1 MDREVASMFREDR
14 VFHTPDTLS
23 KQAHIRSLA
32 EVEELYQES
41 LDHPEAF

>member
-1 MDREVASMFREDR
+1 MDREVTSMFRENR
-14 VFHTPDTLS
+14 VFHPPDKLS

-41 LDHPEAF
+41 FDRPEAF